1 MRSKSFIAVAGF
13 IVLLLVL
20 AGGVYA
26 YDTNRN
32 DLIAEG
38 IRVGGVDV
46 GGLRAHEAR
55 AKLDRE
61 LLGPLRQPVTATHKG
76 RTFSLTPEQARVG
89 VDIDGSVD
97 HALDRSRKGSLFA
110 RTMRGVTGETVEA
123 DLGVD
128 VTYDRGAVDALVK
141 KVEKALERDAVDAS
155 VSFTGGT
162 IDRKPSKEGRAVLAN
177 RLRRDVMNAMTGAH
191 ADRSLKVRTRAVKPR
206 TTTGDLGERY
216 PAVIIVNRDAFRL
229 TLYKDLEPAKTY
241 KIAVG
246 KAGMDTPAGEYKIEN
261 KAENPAWHVPQ
272 SDWAGD
278 LAGKIIPPD
287 DPRNPIEARWMGFFD
302 GAGIHGTEAI
312 SSLGTRASHGC
323 VRMAIPDV
331 IELYDQVPV
340 GSPVVI
346 L

>member
-1 MRSKSFIAVAGF
+1 MRRKSFIAVSGL
-13 IVLLLVL
+13 IVMLLVL

-46 GGLRAHEAR
+46 GGMRAHEAR
-55 AKLDRE
+55 AKLTRQ
-61 LLGPLRQPVTATHKG
+61 LLGPLKQPVTASFES
-76 RTFSLTPEQARVG
+76 RTFSLTPEEARVG

-97 HALDRSRKGSLFA
+97 HALDRSRSGNLIS
-110 RTMRGVTGETVEA
+110 RTLRGITGETVEA

-128 VTYDRGAVDALVK
+128 ITYDRGAVDAVVK
-141 KVEKALERDAVDAS
+141 DVEKALERDPVDAS
-155 VSFTGGT
+155 VSFAGGS
-162 IDRKPSKEGRAVLAN
+162 IDRKPSRNGRAVLAN
-177 RLRRDVMNAMTGAH
+177 RLRRDMMNAMTGAH
-191 ADRSLKVRTRAVKPR
+191 AERDLRIRTRTVKPKI
-206 TTTGDLGERY
+206 TTDQLAERY
-216 PAVIIVNRDAFRL
+216 PAVLIVNRSAFRL
-229 TLYKDLEPAKTY
+229 TLYKKLQPAKTY
-241 KIAVG
+241 RIAVG
-246 KAGMDTPAGEYKIEN
+246 QAGMDTPAGEYKIEN
-261 KAENPAWHVPQ
+261 KAENPAWHVPN
-272 SDWAGD
+272 SDWAGK
-278 LAGKIIPPD
+278 LAGKVIPPD
-287 DPRNPIEARWMGFFD
+287 DPRNPIEARWMAIYN

>member
-1 MRSKSFIAVAGF
+1 MRSKSFIAVSGF
-13 IVLLLVL
+13 LVLLLVL

-46 GGLRAHEAR
+46 GGLRAHDAR
-55 AKLDRE
+55 AKLNRD
-61 LLGPLRQPVTATHKG
+61 LLGPLRQPVTARYRS
-76 RTFSLTPEQARVG
+76 RTFKLTSEEARVA

-97 HALDRSRKGSLFA
+97 HALDRSRSGNLIA
-110 RTMRGVTGETVEA
+110 RTLRGISGETVET

-128 VTYDRGAVDALVK
+128 ITYDRAAVDSMVK
-141 KVEKALERDAVDAS
+141 AVERELERDAVDAT
-155 VSFTGGT
+155 VSFAGGN

-177 RLRRDVMNAMTGAH
+177 RLRRDVTNAMTGAH
-191 ADRSLKVRTRAVKPR
+191 ANRDLKIRTRSVKPKV
-206 TTTGDLGERY
+206 TSDDLGERY
-216 PAVIIVNRDAFRL
+216 PAVVIVNRDAFRL
-229 TLYKDLEPAKTY
+229 TLYKNLRPAKTY
-241 KIAVG
+241 RIAVG
-246 KAGMDTPAGEYKIEN
+246 QAGMDTPAGEYKIEN
-261 KAENPAWHVPQ
+261 KAENPAWHVPN
-272 SDWAGD
+272 SEWAGK

-287 DPRNPIEARWMGFFD
+287 DPRNPIEARWMAIYD

-312 SSLGTRASHGC
+312 SSLGTRASRGC

-340 GSPVVI
+340 GSPIVI

>member
-1 MRSKSFIAVAGF
+1 MRSKSFIAVSGF
-13 IVLLLVL
+13 LVLLLVL

-38 IRVGGVDV
+38 VRVGGVDV

-55 AKLDRE
+55 AKLNRE
-61 LLGPLRQPVTATHKG
+61 LLGPLKQPVTATYKG
-76 RTFSLTPEQARVG
+76 RAFSLSPEQARVG

-97 HALDRSRKGSLFA
+97 HALDRSRSGNLFS
-110 RTMRGVTGETVEA
+110 RTVRGITGETVET

-128 VTYDRGAVDALVK
+128 ITYDRGAVDGLVT

-155 VSFTGGT
+155 VSFAGGT
-162 IDRKPSKEGRAVLAN
+162 IDRKPSREGRAVLAN

-191 ADRSLKVRTRAVKPR
+191 ADRSLRVRTRTVKPKV
-206 TTTGDLGERY
+206 TSEQLGERY
-216 PAVIIVNRDAFRL
+216 PAVLIVNRSAFRL
-229 TLYKDLEPAKTY
+229 TLYKNLKLAKTY
-241 KIAVG
+241 RIAVG
-246 KAGMDTPAGEYKIEN
+246 QAGMDTPAGEYKIEN
-261 KAENPAWHVPQ
+261 KAENPAWHVPD
-272 SDWAGD
+272 SDWAGK
-278 LAGKIIPPD
+278 LRGKIIPPD
-287 DPRNPIEARWMGFFD
+287 DPRNPIEARWMAIYN

-312 SSLGTRASHGC
+312 SSLGTRASRGC

>member
-1 MRSKSFIAVAGF
+1 MRSKSFIAVSGF

-26 YDTNRN
+26 YDTQRN
-32 DLIAEG
+32 DLIADG
-38 IRVGGVDV
+38 IRVGGIDV

-55 AKLDRE
+55 AKLNRE
-61 LLGPLRQPVTATHKG
+61 LLGPLRQPVTATYKS
-76 RTFSLTPEQARVG
+76 RTFTLTPEQARVG

-97 HALDRSRKGSLFA
+97 HALDRSRSGNLLS
-110 RTMRGVTGETVEA
+110 RTVRGLSGETVQAEMP
-123 DLGVD
+123 VD
-128 VTYDRGAVDALVK
+128 ITYDRKAVDRMVSD
-141 KVEKALERDAVDAS
+141 VEAKLERDPVDAR
-155 VSFTGGT
+155 VSFAGGD
-162 IDRKPSKEGRAVLAN
+162 IERKAARTGRAVLAN
-177 RLRRDVMNAMTGAH
+177 RLRRDVRNALTGLRAER
-191 ADRSLKVRTRAVKPR
+191 DLIIRTRAVKPDV
-206 TTTGDLGERY
+206 TTDELAERY
-216 PAVIIVNRDAFRL
+216 PAVLIVNRDAFRL
-229 TLYKDLEPAKTY
+229 TLYKDLKPAKTY

-246 KAGMDTPAGEYKIEN
+246 QAGMDTPAGEYKIEN

-272 SDWAGD
+272 SDWAGE

-287 DPRNPIEARWMGFFD
+287 DPRNPIEARWMAIYN

-312 SSLGTRASHGC
+312 NSLGTRASHGC

-331 IELYDQVPV
+331 IELYDEVPV

>member
-1 MRSKSFIAVAGF
+1 MRSKSFIAVSGLIA
-13 IVLLLVL
+13 LLLVL

-46 GGLRAHEAR
+46 GGMRAHEAR
-55 AKLDRE
+55 AKLNRE
-61 LLGPLRQPVTATHKG
+61 LLGPLRKPVTAAHKD
-76 RTFSLTPEQARVG
+76 RTFSLTPEEARVG

-97 HALDRSRKGSLFA
+97 HALDRSRKGDLIA
-110 RTMRGVTGETVEA
+110 RTMRGITGETIEA

-128 VTYDRGAVDALVK
+128 ITYDRDAVDDLVK
-141 KVEKALERDAVDAS
+141 DVERELERDAVDAS
-155 VSFTGGT
+155 VSFAGGS
-162 IDRKPSKEGRAVLAN
+162 IDRKPSRTGRAVLAN

-191 ADRSLKVRTRAVKPR
+191 ADRSLRIRTRTVEPKV
-206 TTTGDLGERY
+206 TTGRLGQRY
-216 PAVIIVNRDAFRL
+216 PAVLIVNRDAFRL
-229 TLYKDLEPAKTY
+229 TLYKNLKPAKTY
-241 KIAVG
+241 RIAVG
-246 KAGMDTPAGEYKIEN
+246 QAGMDTPAGEYKIEN
-261 KAENPAWHVPQ
+261 KAENPAWHVPD
-272 SDWAGD
+272 SDWAGE
-278 LAGKIIPPD
+278 LRGKVIPPD
-287 DPRNPIEARWMGFFD
+287 DPRNPIEARWMAIYN

-312 SSLGTRASHGC
+312 SSLGTRASRGC

>member
-1 MRSKSFIAVAGF
+1 MRKKSFIAISGI

-26 YDTNRN
+26 FDTNRN

-55 AKLDRE
+55 AKLNRE

-76 RTFSLTPEQARVG
+76 KTFSLTSDEARVG

-97 HALDRSRKGSLFA
+97 HALDRSRSGNLIA
-110 RTMRGVTGETVEA
+110 RTLRGIRGQAVEA

-128 VTYDRGAVDALVK
+128 ITYDRDAVDALVT
-141 KVEKALERDAVDAS
+141 KVEKAIERDAVDAS
-155 VSFTGGT
+155 VSFTSGT
-162 IDRKPSKEGRAVLAN
+162 IDRKPSREGRAVLAN
-177 RLRRDVMNAMTGAH
+177 RLRRDIMNAMTGAH
-191 ADRSLKVRTRAVKPR
+191 ADRSLRIRTRAVKPKV
-206 TTTGDLGERY
+206 TSDELGKRH
-216 PAVIIVNRDAFRL
+216 PAVLIVNRGAFQL
-229 TLYKDLEPAKTY
+229 TLYKNLKPVKTY
-241 KIAVG
+241 RIAVG
-246 KAGMDTPAGEYKIEN
+246 QAGMDTPAGEYKIEN
-261 KAENPAWHVPQ
+261 KAENPAWHVPN
-272 SDWAGD
+272 SDWAGK
-278 LAGKIIPPD
+278 LAGQIIPPD
-287 DPRNPIEARWMGFFD
+287 DPRNPIEARWMGFYN

-340 GSPVVI
+340 SSPVVI